1 MAEKV
6 EVDIEVNSNL
16 EPTIANLREL
26 KKQLRLAAAGSA
38 EFNRLSAAIRDT
50 EDAIDGAKLGA
61 DDLAGALENAPGP
74 IGNIAKGMKKV
85 ELATKSFGAAF
96 KAIGIGLLVSTIG
109 LLVTAFSK
117 TEGSMKA
124 LEPVMIMLEK
134 ALGGLVQAFT
144 PFITMFAELVA
155 DILPYAI
162 EGIKIYYGALMSL
175 FTLIKEAGTGA
186 AKIIAGILTQDYDLA
201 NEGLKQLQGAW
212 GKTTEAFNEF
222 GKNFDEGYAKQS
234 ETEKK
239 NAEEQAALQ
248 KEAAD
253 RRKASA
259 EAAQKLREEQLA
271 KAKAA
276 DAVELEAFKA
286 TLTER
291 ERLELEAALKL
302 DEQKKVLLEAG
313 RKDFTSI
320 EEQYRI
326 TLAEIKAKY
335 DEEEAKKQE
344 ELDKKAA
351 DDLKKKLEDERGIIL
366 NDLQARLEVLD
377 RENQLA
383 ELDFQQ
389 DLERF
394 AQQREIL
401 AQQEQTELLNT
412 ELTEFQK
419 TEIRK
424 KYADARQ
431 KITDGEVATEKAA
444 MQAKHDINMAYL
456 GLFEQ
461 FGSVLGQIAGKNKKL
476 AIAGVVIQQ
485 AAAIGQII
493 ANTAIANAKA
503 VAATPLTG
511 GMPFVAINTISAGL
525 SIAST
530 IAGAAKSIQQINA
543 QPGGSGG
550 SGGGG
555 GGAPSSPPPSF
566 GGGPASMGAPQV
578 QTTAGASPTS
588 QIAQTIG
595 AAQNKPIVAQVVST
609 AVSSQQALDRRT
621 NGASTFGGG

>member
-1 MAEKV
+1 MAEKI

-38 EFNRLSAAIRDT
+38 EFNKLSAAIRDT

-61 DDLAGALENAPGP
+61 NDLAGALEDAPGP

-109 LLVTAFSK
+109 LLVTAFGK

-134 ALGGLVQAFT
+134 TLAGLVRAFT
-144 PFITMFAELVA
+144 PILEMIANLAIE
-155 DILPYAI
+155 ILPIAI
-162 EGIKIYYGALMSL
+162 KGIQLYYGAYMAL
-175 FTLIKEAGTGA
+175 FTLIKETGVGIGKILIGIFTQDPTILKEGMDQVAGSFTA
-186 AKIIAGILTQDYDLA
+186 AKDSFNKFQDDFTSGYD
-201 NEGLKQLQGAW
+201 EM
-212 GKTTEAFNEF
+212 
-222 GKNFDEGYAKQS
+222 S

-239 NAEEQAALQ
+239 NAEEA
-248 KEAAD
+248 EA
-253 RRKASA
+253 RRKAA
-259 EAAQKLREEQLA
+259 ADAAQKLREEQLA

-276 DAVELEAFKA
+276 DAVELEAYKA

-302 DEQKKVLLEAG
+302 DEQKKVLIAAG
-313 RKDFTSI
+313 RKDFSSI

-351 DDLKKKLEDERGIIL
+351 EDLKKKLEDERGIIL

-389 DLERF
+389 DLERY
-394 AQQREIL
+394 AEQRDIL
-401 AQQEQTELLNT
+401 TQQEKTELLNT

-431 KITDGEVATEKAA
+431 KITDGEIATEKAA

-461 FGSVLGQIAGKNKKL
+461 FGSVLGQIAGKNKAL
-476 AIAGVVIQQ
+476 AIAGVVISQ

-503 VAATPLTG
+503 AAATPLTFG
-511 GMPFVAINTISAGL
+511 QPFVAINTISAAL

-555 GGAPSSPPPSF
+555 GGAPSAPPPSF
-566 GGGPASMGAPQV
+566 GGGPAAMGAPQI
-578 QTTAGASPTS
+578 QTPTSASPSS

-595 AAQNKPIVAQVVST
+595 AATDRPIVAQVVST
-609 AVSSQQALDRRT
+609 AVSSQAALDRRT
-621 NGASTFGGG
+621 NKAATFGGA